1 VGVCVCVSVCVS
13 DDCLIVSVEL
23 CVDGTNPLYFEIL
36 FAIPAPQ

>member
-1 VGVCVCVSVCVS
+1 VGVSVCVS